1 MLLIKAKDQC
11 FVASLGSTPV
21 SGVGKTYSVSR
32 SSDENSFWRDAEIH
46 TRDGRA
52 PRVSRAR
59 LGKYC

>member
-1 MLLIKAKDQC
+1 MLLIQAKDQC
-11 FVASLGSTPV
+11 FVASFGSTPV
-21 SGVGKTYSVSR
+21 SGVGEVASVSR
-32 SSDENSFWRDAEIH
+32 TSDESLFWRDAQTH